1 MRSGSH
7 AGAAEVFASS
17 RAIRSRSGK
26 ASFSRKFFAGA
37 PFRAYC
43 SHVGFR
49 SSKIFFVINPSSSAT
64 TATVS
69 PNGNDAALPRLPG
82 QFAEPK
88 RGFDFRQ
95 FWHSLVER
103 IWIVALCTLTGLFL
117 ALGYLARTPKLYQG
131 HTVLEVE
138 FQEPT
143 VVSTE
148 ESALRMRSTFLASQE
163 AMRTIEQN
171 LTNRTLLARV
181 IRSEGLAEDDGRAL
195 LGQNI
200 ASGDASKTPPRP
212 GTSPTKNKIDN
223 AIGVTTFTPLEEALS
238 RALAGMVK
246 PLVRRGTRLID
257 LYVMNRDPAMAQR
270 LAEAI
275 GREYIRNSIERRAS
289 FSQDALRYLLEE
301 EESLKLNLQ
310 KSEAAVAEY
319 KAKTPDALQLGGG
332 TAATGSQAGSGAGAG
347 GPRGGLVEDKL
358 QELNS
363 KLTAAKADR
372 LRLEGELKQ
381 IEQAGEN
388 IDALLAIPSISAAA
402 LVTEAQRNVTQVEA
416 EIATLT
422 LRYKEKHPKMMAA
435 RAAQAEAKEKLRRAV
450 MAQPPILRNAIEQ
463 TKATEASLQGALH
476 DQQGVAVALNRAAI
490 GYQQLA
496 RQAETDRVLYE
507 SVLRQIKETSL
518 TKDVK
523 TNAVSVIEHSPLPHT
538 PVSPSPTKAIALG
551 LLGGLVAGLAFVLG
565 ADTLDRSIKTVDQAE
580 AAFGLPVFA
589 AVPETGE
596 EGKVPRLKR
605 RSRHFGGSN
614 YRIVVEAPE
623 DPAAEA
629 FRNLR
634 AALSLLGPEVERK
647 ISLFTSALPN
657 EGKSFTSANYSLAL
671 AQQGYRVLLIDGD
684 LRRPTMHK
692 IFRFPSV
699 RNNSDENT
707 DLGVIDCLLGEA
719 DVASAAR
726 QIPAGEIQI
735 VDENIAVTGNILT
748 ATGGQLSVLAGG
760 RRSPNPAEILAG
772 PFFGRLIAEAAT
784 LYDRVVI
791 DSAPILAVSDT
802 LLMTPHVQTLCI
814 VVRAAKTPRQAVRRA
829 ISLLAKSGIRPAG
842 LVLNRLRRSRGVG
855 YYYYYASHGYGKEEG
870 AYSRSYG
877 RSSGSDHEGNGA

>member
-1 MRSGSH
+1 
-7 AGAAEVFASS
+7 
-17 RAIRSRSGK
+17 
-26 ASFSRKFFAGA
+26 
-37 PFRAYC
+37 
-43 SHVGFR
+43 
-49 SSKIFFVINPSSSAT
+49 VINPSPSGT
-64 TATVS
+64 TAAVP
-69 PNGNDAALPRLPG
+69 PNRNDAALPHLPG

-103 IWIVALCTLTGLFL
+103 VWIVALCTLTGLFL
-117 ALGYLARTPKLYQG
+117 GLGYLARTPRLYQG

-171 LTNRTLLARV
+171 LTNQTLLARV

-200 ASGDASKTPPRP
+200 TSRNASKATPQP
-212 GTSPTKNKIDN
+212 GASATKNKMDN

-238 RALAGMVK
+238 RALMGMVK

-257 LYVMNRDPAMAQR
+257 LYVTNRDPAMAQR

-301 EESLKLNLQ
+301 EERLKLNLQ

-332 TAATGSQAGSGAGAG
+332 AAATGSQTGSGAGAG

-358 QELNS
+358 QDLSS
-363 KLTAAKADR
+363 KLTAAKADQ
-372 LRLEGELKQ
+372 LRLEGELNQ
-381 IEQAGEN
+381 IEQTGEN
-388 IDALLAIPSISAAA
+388 IDSLLAIPSISTAAS
-402 LVTEAQRNVTQVEA
+402 VTEAQRNVTQVEA

-435 RAAQAEAKEKLRRAV
+435 RAARAEAKEKLRRAV

-463 TKATEASLQGALH
+463 IKATEASLQGALQ

-490 GYQQLA
+490 GYQELA
-496 RQAETDRVLYE
+496 RQAETDRALYE

-523 TNAVSVIEHSPLPHT
+523 TNAVSVIEHSPFPHT
-538 PVSPSPTKAIALG
+538 PVSPSATKAIALG
-551 LLGGLVAGLAFVLG
+551 LLGGLAAGIAFVLG

-580 AAFGLPVFA
+580 ATFGLPVFA
-589 AVPETGE
+589 AVPETTE
-596 EGKVPRLKR
+596 QGKATRLKR
-605 RSRHFGGSN
+605 RGRPFGRSN

-647 ISLFTSALPN
+647 VSLFTSALPN

-684 LRRPTMHK
+684 LRRPNMHR
-692 IFRFPSV
+692 IFHFPKPMKK
-699 RNNSDENT
+699 NNSEEESAP
-707 DLGVIDCLLGEA
+707 GVMDCLVGEA
-719 DVASAAR
+719 DLSSAAR
-726 QIPAGEIQI
+726 PIPAGEIDI
-735 VDENIAVTGNILT
+735 VTDQVAVAGKILT

-760 RRSPNPAEILAG
+760 RRAPNPAEILAG
-772 PFFGRLIAEAAT
+772 PFFGQLVAESARLF
-784 LYDRVVI
+784 DRVVI

-802 LLMTPHVQTLCI
+802 LLMMPYVQTVC
-814 VVRAAKTPRQAVRRA
+814 VVLRAGKTPRQAVRRA
-829 ISLLAKSGIRPAG
+829 ISLLTSSGIRPAG
-842 LVLNRLRRSRGVG
+842 LVLNRLHRSRGVG
-855 YYYYYASHGYGKEEG
+855 YYYYYASHGYGAGEG
-870 AYSRSYG
+870 SYSVSYDRSK
-877 RSSGSDHEGNGA
+877 SGHNDHGAS